1 MGEMKAKIRVLIA
14 DDHPVYRRGLRQVI
28 SAAPTLELVGE
39 ADDGDAALA
48 RIREEQPHVAVLDI
62 DMPNKGGFEV
72 VRELDRLKSDTRV
85 ILLTMHKDEGMFNT
99 AMDLGVKGY
108 VLKDSAIT
116 DIVSSIEAVAAGE
129 NYISPALATY
139 LVKRSQRRTALVELK
154 PSISNLTPTERRILK
169 LIAEHKTSR
178 EIAVELFISV
188 RTVEH
193 HRMNIGTKLDL
204 HGSNALIKFAIE
216 NKQELV

>member
-1 MGEMKAKIRVLIA
+1 MKSKIRVLIA
-14 DDHPVYRRGLRQVI
+14 DDHPVYRRGLRHVI

-39 ADDGDAALA
+39 AEDGDAALA
-48 RIREEQPHVAVLDI
+48 VIRDEQPHVAVLDI
-62 DMPNKGGFEV
+62 DMPHKDGFEV
-72 VRELDRLKSDTRV
+72 VRELERLKSDTKV
-85 ILLTMHKDEGMFNT
+85 ILLTMHKEEGMFNT
-99 AMDLGVKGY
+99 ALDLGVKGY

-116 DIVSSIEAVAAGE
+116 DIVSSIEAVAVGE
-129 NYISPALATY
+129 NYVSPALATY
-139 LVKRSQRRTALVELK
+139 LVKRIRRRTTLVERK
-154 PSISNLTPTERRILK
+154 PSINDLTPAERHILK

-178 EIAVELFISV
+178 EIAAELSISV

-216 NKQELV
+216 NKQELL